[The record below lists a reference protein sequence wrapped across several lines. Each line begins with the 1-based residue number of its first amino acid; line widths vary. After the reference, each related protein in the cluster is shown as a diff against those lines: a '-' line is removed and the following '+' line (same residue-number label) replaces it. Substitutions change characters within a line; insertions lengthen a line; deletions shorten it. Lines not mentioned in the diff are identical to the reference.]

1 MTYVLAIY
9 EIDRAYGGP
18 EEGGWW
24 YDTGELVRVIATTR
38 SEARAHAAAR
48 RANSLIER
56 LQVRKTPVCSVNYE
70 GGRHRA
76 LVEIDKPTPFFPQ
89 ERPTYS

>member
-9 EIDRAYGGP
+9 AIDRAYGGP

-24 YDTGELVRVIATTR
+24 YDTGELVRVIATTK
-38 SEARAHAAAR
+38 SETRAHAAAER
-48 RANSLIER
+48 VNGLLQR
-56 LQVRKTPVCSVNYE
+56 LQRRKTPVCSVNYA

-76 LVEIDKPTPFFPQ
+76 LVEIDKPVPFFPQ
-89 ERPTYS
+89 VRPSYS